1 MRRFGGDKVKSIMD
15 RFGLPE
21 DQPIENKMI
30 SRSIESAQAK
40 IEGFNFD
47 IRKHVLEYDDIMNK
61 QREVIYKRRKEIMT
75 KASLKGE
82 LIDMIEADIEQI
94 VGMHTAGYSEDWNLE
109 EIAKEVNA
117 VCSSCVD
124 IKKLAEI
131 QKSKNEV
138 NDAQKISKM
147 IEYLKGL
154 AKGVYGKKEQE
165 VTPEIMRQIEKA
177 VYLRSIDTFWMNHLD
192 DMDYLREG
200 IGLRGYGQRDPL
212 VEYKKE
218 GYLLFQNLLASISSQ
233 VVSAILKVGVV
244 KEEPVAQKSI
254 LEDAKYQGAEEA
266 PAQFGAVKDEGK
278 VPIGQTIVN
287 KTEIG
292 RNDPCPCGATK
303 SDGTPIKYKHCC
315 GK

>member
-1 MRRFGGDKVKSIMD
+1 MD

-21 DQPIENKMI
+21 NQPIENKMI

-61 QREVIYKRRKEIMT
+61 QREVIYKRRKEIMS
-75 KASLKGE
+75 KASLKDD
-82 LIDMIEADIEQI
+82 LIDLIEADIEQI
-94 VGMHTAGYSEDWNLE
+94 VGLHTAGYSEDWNLE

-117 VCSSCVD
+117 ICSSCADV
-124 IKKLAEI
+124 KKLSEI
-131 QKSKNEV
+131 QKSKNEI
-138 NDAQKISKM
+138 NDAQKISKL

-154 AKGVYGKKEQE
+154 AKEVYGKKEQE

-233 VVSAILKVGVV
+233 VVSTILKVGIV
-244 KEEPVAQKSI
+244 KEEPAPQKSI

-266 PAQFGAVKDEGK
+266 PVQFGAVKDEGK
-278 VPIGQTIVN
+278 IPIGQTIVN

-292 RNDPCPCGATK
+292 RNDPCPCGSGK
-303 SDGTPIKYKHCC
+303 KYKKCC
-315 GK
+315 GR